1 MIFHRRLF
9 GRAKA
14 QHPLQAP
21 AVASQPFA
29 TPGPGRRDGV
39 WVVYWFRERGGVRG
53 GFRVT
58 FRDAYDSGIRD
69 TTSRDVRDER
79 LRLALSR
86 RGFEGKQEIRN
97 RRRRVV

>member
-1 MIFHRRLF
+1 LF
-9 GRAKA
+9 PEALDAG
-14 QHPLQAP
+14 
-21 AVASQPFA
+21 F
-29 TPGPGRRDGV
+29 
-39 WVVYWFRERGGVRG
+39 VRG
-53 GFRVT
+53 EFPPRVT